1 MKYKNYFN
9 KYKYKNT
16 VQENLW
22 EELTVQAHIDQ
33 TLDKSLDLKDIMH
46 SWTLRKGYP
55 VLDIFRESN
64 KLVLT
69 QRWFLLNPLNKIER
83 ENATEY
89 QEYRWFDF

>member
-1 MKYKNYFN
+1 
-9 KYKYKNT
+9 
-16 VQENLW
+16 
-22 EELTVQAHIDQ
+22 
-33 TLDKSLDLKDIMH
+33 MH

-89 QEYRWFDF
+89 QEYRWFDL